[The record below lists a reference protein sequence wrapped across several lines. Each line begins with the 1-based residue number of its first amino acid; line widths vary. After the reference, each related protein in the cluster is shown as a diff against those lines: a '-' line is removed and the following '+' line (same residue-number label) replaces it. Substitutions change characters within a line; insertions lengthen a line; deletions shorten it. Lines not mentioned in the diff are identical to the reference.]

1 MLLFG
6 NDNFFFKF
14 FQGLINFEE
23 ENLWTR
29 RGKDWSAYRIE

>member
-1 MLLFG
+1 MHNKVYNSMLLFG

-23 ENLWTR
+23 ENL
-29 RGKDWSAYRIE
+29 